1 MNEFELIKRVTHGS
15 PRSLADLVQGIDDDC
30 AILKGKN
37 DKDILV
43 TTDGLFE
50 GVHFKMEWTS
60 PKTIGR
66 KALSVNI
73 SDIAAMGGKPLYYLV
88 TVGIPEGFPSKDV
101 EAIFE
106 GMNQIA
112 SNFRMILI
120 GGDTCASKS
129 GLLLSVT
136 VIGEIDSLKAIL
148 RNGANPGDL
157 IYVTG
162 TLGDSS
168 LGLSCLT
175 KGLRGI
181 NIREYIRR
189 HTDPT
194 PRVAVGQWLSASTC
208 VSSMIDISDG
218 LAKDL
223 GHIGEMSKVGIKIFA
238 DLLPL
243 SNGFNQA
250 ASSVNKDP
258 LILALTGGEDYE
270 LAFTVSKQKV
280 DLFEKM
286 LKVVAPTFGHGV
298 TKIGEVI
305 EGEGVKVIDV
315 HGTDIPLSNA
325 GFEHKF

>member
-1 MNEFELIKRVTHGS
+1 MNEFELIAQVIHGS
-15 PRSLADLVQGIDDDC
+15 PKSFGDLVHGVGDDC
-30 AILKGKN
+30 AVFRGKTG
-37 DKDILV
+37 KDILV
-43 TTDGLFE
+43 TTDGLFD

-60 PKTIGR
+60 PRTIGR
-66 KALSVNI
+66 KALSVNV

-88 TVGIPEGFPSKDV
+88 TIGIPEGFPRKDV

-106 GMNQIA
+106 GMNQVA
-112 SNFRMILI
+112 SNFRMLLI
-120 GGDTCASKS
+120 GGDTCTSKN
-129 GLLLSVT
+129 GLLLSIT
-136 VIGEIDSLKAIL
+136 VIGEVDSNKAIL
-148 RNGANPGDL
+148 RSGASPGDL
-157 IYVTG
+157 VYITG
-162 TLGDSS
+162 TLGDSA

-175 KGLRGI
+175 KGLRDI
-181 NIREYIRR
+181 NVREYVRK
-189 HTDPT
+189 HNDPT

-208 VSSMIDISDG
+208 VSSMIDLSDG

-223 GHIGEMSKVGIKIFA
+223 GHIGESSEIGIKIFA

-243 SNGFNQA
+243 SNGFIQA

-298 TKIGEVI
+298 TKIGEVV
-305 EGEGVKVIDV
+305 EEEGVKVIDV
-315 HGTDIPLSNA
+315 HGVDIPLSNA